1 MNKKNGNKVGKKVG
15 DKKGLNSRRQRIVTE
30 MRDNPNITTNELHQI
45 LEISEKAVENRRG
58 GVL

>member
-1 MNKKNGNKVGKKVG
+1 MGKKVG

-30 MRDNPNITTNELHQI
+30 MRDNPNITTNELYQI